1 MNINLFI
8 KKIYIYI
15 YFKFM
20 CTGSTKFFPRILC
33 HGMPHVKRE
42 WSQKEI
48 KAIDLAVRFI
58 IIFLC

>member
-1 MNINLFI
+1 
-8 KKIYIYI
+8 
-15 YFKFM
+15 M